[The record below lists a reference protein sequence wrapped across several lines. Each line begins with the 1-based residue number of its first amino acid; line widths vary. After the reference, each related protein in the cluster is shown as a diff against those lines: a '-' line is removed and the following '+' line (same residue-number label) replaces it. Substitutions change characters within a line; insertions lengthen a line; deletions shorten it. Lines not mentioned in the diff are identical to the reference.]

1 MGLFENFPYTNFH
14 NLNLDWIIKVLKNA
28 VAELEEIQTNWESVR
43 DTANTAK
50 TTANAA
56 KTTADA
62 ALTSATQAAT
72 NATEAKK
79 LATTAEM
86 NSAAAQD
93 TAVEAQAIANEANET
108 AARAEIVAGAAQST
122 ANAAKK
128 TADGVDAKATTALEN
143 STNAVTTA
151 DAAQSTAN
159 AAKKTADGVDA
170 KATTALEN
178 STNAVT
184 TADAAKTI
192 ADRNTDAIVSQGE
205 KLSKDI
211 SDGDSAVLQ
220 QALAAQDSAKAARQV
235 ADNAL
240 SLAQTNEQD
249 IASNDADIATLESA
263 AFVSLEPSVDTA
275 GVGTYTINVSSTVSY
290 TPYDV
295 QVTAPQSLVNWLTE
309 VRDLLTLYEVVYNP
323 TLLAN
328 TSGGE
333 YRLPVLG
340 SVIDSQNTL
349 HMYALLPYSSDD
361 TDGVVSIE
369 NINAHLVY
377 KARRK
382 PTV

>member
-56 KTTADA
+56 KTTANAAKTTADA

-72 NATEAKK
+72 NAAEAEK

-143 STNAVTTA
+143 STNAITT
-151 DAAQSTAN
+151 
-159 AAKKTADGVDA
+159 
-170 KATTALEN
+170 
-178 STNAVT
+178 
-184 TADAAKTI
+184 
-192 ADRNTDAIVSQGE
+192 ADRNTDAIISQGE

-220 QALAAQDSAKAARQV
+220 QALTAQDSAKAARQV

-309 VRDLLTLYEVVYNP
+309 VRDLLTLYDVVYDP

-328 TSGGE
+328 TSDGE
-333 YRLPVLG
+333 YSLPVLD

-349 HMYALLPYSSDD
+349 HMYALLPYSSDE

-377 KARRK
+377 RARRK

>member
-28 VAELEEIQTNWESVR
+28 VTELEEIQTNWESVR

-151 DAAQSTAN
+151 DAA
-159 AAKKTADGVDA
+159 KKTADGVDT

-184 TADAAKTI
+184 TANTAKTI
-192 ADRNTDAIVSQGE
+192 ADRNTNAIISQGE

-220 QALAAQDSAKAARQV
+220 QALTAQDSAKAARQV

-263 AFVSLEPSVDTA
+263 AFVSLEPSVNTA
-275 GVGTYTINVSSTVSY
+275 SAGTYTINVSSTVSY

-309 VRDLLTLYEVVYNP
+309 VRDLLTLYDVVYDP
-323 TLLAN
+323 ALLAN

-377 KARRK
+377 RARRK

>member
-28 VAELEEIQTNWESVR
+28 ITELEEIQTNWESVR

-50 TTANAA
+50 TTADTAAVKAENARITANGAMTKADAA
-56 KTTADA
+56 KTQSENAELTANA
-62 ALTSATQAAT
+62 ARV
-72 NATEAKK
+72 
-79 LATTAEM
+79 TAE
-86 NSAAAQD
+86 D
-93 TAVEAQAIANEANET
+93 AQATSHESDEK

-151 DAAQSTAN
+151 DAA
-159 AAKKTADGVDA
+159 KK
-170 KATTALEN
+170 
-178 STNAVT
+178 

-192 ADRNTDAIVSQGE
+192 ADRNTEAIISQGE

-220 QALAAQDSAKAARQV
+220 QALAAQDSAKAAQQV

-240 SLAQTNEQD
+240 SLAKTNEKD
-249 IASNDADIATLESA
+249 IAANDADITTLESA
-263 AFVSLEPSVDTA
+263 AFLRQDPSVDTA
-275 GVGTYTINVSSTVSY
+275 GAGTYTINVLPTVSY

-309 VRDLLTLYEVVYNP
+309 VRDLLTLYDVVYDP
-323 TLLAN
+323 ALLAN

-340 SVIDSQNTL
+340 SVIDANNIL
-349 HMYALLPYSSDD
+349 HMYALLPYSSND

-382 PTV
+382 PTS

>member
-72 NATEAKK
+72 NAAEAKK

-151 DAAQSTAN
+151 DAA
-159 AAKKTADGVDA
+159 
-170 KATTALEN
+170 
-178 STNAVT
+178 
-184 TADAAKTI
+184 KTI
-192 ADRNTDAIVSQGE
+192 ADRNTEAIISQGE

-240 SLAQTNEQD
+240 SLAKTNEKD
-249 IASNDADIATLESA
+249 IAANDADITTLESA
-263 AFVSLEPSVDTA
+263 AFIRQEPSVDTA
-275 GVGTYTINVSSTVSY
+275 GAGTYTINVSPTVSY

-309 VRDLLTLYEVVYNP
+309 VRDLLTLYDVVYNP
-323 TLLAN
+323 ALLAN

-340 SVIDSQNTL
+340 SVIDSQNIL

-377 KARRK
+377 RARRK
-382 PTV
+382 PTS

>member
-28 VAELEEIQTNWESVR
+28 VAELEEIRTNWESVR
-43 DTANTAK
+43 ETANTAK

-72 NATEAKK
+72 NAAEARK
-79 LATTAEM
+79 LATTAEI

-93 TAVEAQAIANEANET
+93 TAVEAQAIANEADET
-108 AARAEIVAGAAQST
+108 AARAKIVASAAQST
-122 ANAAKK
+122 ANTAKK

-151 DAAQSTAN
+151 D
-159 AAKKTADGVDA
+159 GVDA

-178 STNAVT
+178 STDAVT

-192 ADRNTDAIVSQGE
+192 ADRNTDAIISQGE

-240 SLAQTNEQD
+240 SLAKTNEKD
-249 IASNDADIATLESA
+249 IAANDADIATLESA
-263 AFVSLEPSVDTA
+263 AFVRQEPSVDTA
-275 GVGTYTINVSSTVSY
+275 GAGVYTINVSPTVSY

-309 VRDLLTLYEVVYNP
+309 VRDLLTLYDVVYNP

-333 YRLPVLG
+333 YILPVLG
-340 SVIDSQNTL
+340 SVIDADNIL
-349 HMYALLPYSSDD
+349 HMYALLPYSSAD

-377 KARRK
+377 RARRK
-382 PTV
+382 TTS

>member
-122 ANAAKK
+122 A
-128 TADGVDAKATTALEN
+128 D
-143 STNAVTTA
+143 
-151 DAAQSTAN
+151 

-192 ADRNTDAIVSQGE
+192 ADRNTEAIISQGE

-235 ADNAL
+235 AENAL
-240 SLAQTNEQD
+240 SLAKTNEKD
-249 IASNDADIATLESA
+249 IAANDADITTLESA
-263 AFVSLEPSVDTA
+263 AFIIQEPSVDTA
-275 GVGTYTINVSSTVSY
+275 GAGTYTINVSPTVSY

-309 VRDLLTLYEVVYNP
+309 VRDLLTRYDVVYDP
-323 TLLAN
+323 ALLAN

-333 YRLPVLG
+333 YRLPVLD
-340 SVIDSQNTL
+340 SVIDSNNIL

-377 KARRK
+377 RARRK
-382 PTV
+382 PTI

>member
-28 VAELEEIQTNWESVR
+28 VAELEEIQTNLESVR

-72 NATEAKK
+72 NAAEAKK
-79 LATTAEM
+79 LAITAEM

-122 ANAAKK
+122 ADAAKK
-128 TADGVDAKATTALEN
+128 TADGVDAKANTALAN
-143 STNAVTTA
+143 SQQATEIATEADSKVDALTTTVNTIGK
-151 DAAQSTAN
+151 TAN
-159 AAKKTADGVDA
+159 DA
-170 KATTALEN
+170 M
-178 STNAVT
+178 
-184 TADAAKTI
+184 
-192 ADRNTDAIVSQGE
+192 
-205 KLSKDI
+205 
-211 SDGDSAVLQ
+211 
-220 QALAAQDSAKAARQV
+220 
-235 ADNAL
+235 
-240 SLAQTNEQD
+240 SLAQTNEKD
-249 IASNDADIATLESA
+249 ITTLESA
-263 AFVSLEPSVDTA
+263 AFLRQEPSVDTA
-275 GVGTYTINVSSTVSY
+275 SAGMYTINVSPTVSY

-309 VRDLLTLYEVVYNP
+309 VRDLLTLYDVVYNP
-323 TLLAN
+323 VLLAN

-333 YRLPVLG
+333 YTLPVLG
-340 SVIDSQNTL
+340 SVLDSQNIL

-377 KARRK
+377 RVRRK
-382 PTV
+382 PTS

>member
-50 TTANAA
+50 TTADAAATKAENARVTANGAMTKSVSAEDTAKAA
-56 KTTADA
+56 KTAAD
-62 ALTSATQAAT
+62 
-72 NATEAKK
+72 
-79 LATTAEM
+79 TAEM
-86 NSAAAQD
+86 NSSAAQN

-108 AARAEIVAGAAQST
+108 AARAENTAGVAQAT
-122 ANAAKK
+122 ANTAKK

-143 STNAVTTA
+143 STNAI
-151 DAAQSTAN
+151 
-159 AAKKTADGVDA
+159 
-170 KATTALEN
+170 
-178 STNAVT
+178 T

-192 ADRNTDAIVSQGE
+192 ADRNTDAIISQGE

-220 QALAAQDSAKAARQV
+220 QALTAQDSAKAARQV

-275 GVGTYTINVSSTVSY
+275 GAGMYTINVSSTVSY
-290 TPYDV
+290 APYDV
-295 QVTAPQSLVNWLTE
+295 QVTAPQSLVNWLIE
-309 VRDLLTLYEVVYNP
+309 VRDLLTLYDVVYYP

-369 NINAHLVY
+369 NINAHLVCR
-377 KARRK
+377 ARRK
-382 PTV
+382 PTS

>member
-108 AARAEIVAGAAQST
+108 AARAVIVAGAAQST

-151 DAAQSTAN
+151 DTAAVKAENARITAN
-159 AAKKTADGVDA
+159 GAMTK
-170 KATTALEN
+170 
-178 STNAVT
+178 
-184 TADAAKTI
+184 ADAAKTI
-192 ADRNTDAIVSQGE
+192 ADRNTETIISQGE

-240 SLAQTNEQD
+240 SLAKTNEKD
-249 IASNDADIATLESA
+249 IAANDADITTLESA
-263 AFVSLEPSVDTA
+263 AFIIPEPSVDTA
-275 GVGTYTINVSSTVSY
+275 GVGTYTINVSPTVSY

-309 VRDLLTLYEVVYNP
+309 VRDLLTLYDVVYNP
-323 TLLAN
+323 VLLAN

-333 YRLPVLG
+333 YTLPVLG

-377 KARRK
+377 RARRK
-382 PTV
+382 PTS

>member
-72 NATEAKK
+72 NAAEAKK

-151 DAAQSTAN
+151 DAA
-159 AAKKTADGVDA
+159 KK
-170 KATTALEN
+170 
-178 STNAVT
+178 

-192 ADRNTDAIVSQGE
+192 ADRNTEAIISQGE

-240 SLAQTNEQD
+240 SLAKTNEKD
-249 IASNDADIATLESA
+249 IAANDADITTLESA
-263 AFVSLEPSVDTA
+263 AFIRQEPSVDTA
-275 GVGTYTINVSSTVSY
+275 GAGTYTINVSPTVSY

-309 VRDLLTLYEVVYNP
+309 VRDLLTLYDVVYNP
-323 TLLAN
+323 ALLAN

-340 SVIDSQNTL
+340 SVIDSQNIL

-382 PTV
+382 PTS

>member
-43 DTANTAK
+43 ETANTAK
-50 TTANAA
+50 TTADSAATKAENARITANGAMTKADAA
-56 KTTADA
+56 KTQSENAELVANA
-62 ALTSATQAAT
+62 ARV
-72 NATEAKK
+72 
-79 LATTAEM
+79 TAE
-86 NSAAAQD
+86 D
-93 TAVEAQAIANEANET
+93 AQATSHESDEK

-128 TADGVDAKATTALEN
+128 TADGVDAKASTALEN
-143 STNAVTTA
+143 STNAI
-151 DAAQSTAN
+151 
-159 AAKKTADGVDA
+159 
-170 KATTALEN
+170 
-178 STNAVT
+178 T
-184 TADAAKTI
+184 TADAAKKTATNADSKVDALTTTVNTI
-192 ADRNTDAIVSQGE
+192 GKTAND
-205 KLSKDI
+205 
-211 SDGDSAVLQ
+211 
-220 QALAAQDSAKAARQV
+220 
-235 ADNAL
+235 AL
-240 SLAQTNEQD
+240 SLAITNEKD
-249 IASNDADIATLESA
+249 IATNDADITTLESA
-263 AFVSLEPSVDTA
+263 VFVNVEPSVDTA
-275 GVGTYTINVSSTVSY
+275 GAGTYTINVSSTVSY

-309 VRDLLTLYEVVYNP
+309 VRDLLTLYDVVYNP
-323 TLLAN
+323 ALLAN

-377 KARRK
+377 RARRK

>member
-108 AARAEIVAGAAQST
+108 AARAEIVAG
-122 ANAAKK
+122 
-128 TADGVDAKATTALEN
+128 
-143 STNAVTTA
+143 
-151 DAAQSTAN
+151 AAQSTAN

>member
-43 DTANTAK
+43 ETANTAK
-50 TTANAA
+50 TTADSAATKAENARITANGAMTKADAA
-56 KTTADA
+56 KTQSENAELVANA
-62 ALTSATQAAT
+62 ARV
-72 NATEAKK
+72 
-79 LATTAEM
+79 TAE
-86 NSAAAQD
+86 D
-93 TAVEAQAIANEANET
+93 AQATSHESDEK

-128 TADGVDAKATTALEN
+128 TADGVNAKATTALEN

-151 DAAQSTAN
+151 D

-178 STNAVT
+178 STNAIT
-184 TADAAKTI
+184 TADAAKKTATNADSKVDALTTTVNTI
-192 ADRNTDAIVSQGE
+192 GKTAND
-205 KLSKDI
+205 
-211 SDGDSAVLQ
+211 
-220 QALAAQDSAKAARQV
+220 
-235 ADNAL
+235 AL
-240 SLAQTNEQD
+240 SLAQTNEKD
-249 IASNDADIATLESA
+249 IATNDADITTLESA
-263 AFVSLEPSVDTA
+263 VFVNVEPSVDTA
-275 GVGTYTINVSSTVSY
+275 GAGMYTINVSSTVSY

-309 VRDLLTLYEVVYNP
+309 VRDLLTLYDVVYDP
-323 TLLAN
+323 ALLAN

-377 KARRK
+377 RARRK
-382 PTV
+382 PTS

>member
-43 DTANTAK
+43 DTANNAS

-79 LATTAEM
+79 LATTAKM

-151 DAAQSTAN
+151 DAA
-159 AAKKTADGVDA
+159 KKTADGVDA
-170 KATTALEN
+170 KATTALDN
-178 STNAVT
+178 STDAVT
-184 TADAAKTI
+184 KADAAKKTATN
-192 ADRNTDAIVSQGE
+192 ADSKVDALTTTVSTVG
-205 KLSKDI
+205 KTAND
-211 SDGDSAVLQ
+211 
-220 QALAAQDSAKAARQV
+220 
-235 ADNAL
+235 AL
-240 SLAQTNEQD
+240 SLAQTNEKD
-249 IASNDADIATLESA
+249 IAANDADITMLESA
-263 AFVSLEPSVDTA
+263 AFISQEPSVDTA
-275 GVGTYTINVSSTVSY
+275 GAGTYTINVSPTVSY

-295 QVTAPQSLVNWLTE
+295 QVAAPQSLINWLTE
-309 VRDLLTLYEVVYNP
+309 VRDLLTLYDVVYDP
-323 TLLAN
+323 ALLAN

-340 SVIDSQNTL
+340 SVIDANNIL

-377 KARRK
+377 RARRK
-382 PTV
+382 PTT